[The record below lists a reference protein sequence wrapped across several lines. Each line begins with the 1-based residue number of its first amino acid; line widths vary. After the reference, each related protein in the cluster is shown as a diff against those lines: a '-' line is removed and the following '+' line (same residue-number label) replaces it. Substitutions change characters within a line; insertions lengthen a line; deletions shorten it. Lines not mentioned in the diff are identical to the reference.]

1 MSGIVRAFERAAA
14 EDRAA
19 VMPYVMTGYPEPES
33 APEIA
38 LALERG
44 GADLIEIGMPFSD
57 PLADGPTIQRAATA
71 SLANGTTV
79 ARCIETVA
87 RIRERSAIPMV
98 LMGYYNPIHR
108 YGVERFCRDA
118 AAAGAEG
125 LILPDVPPEEAV
137 DVRETARASGLALI
151 FLVAPTST
159 EARLER
165 AAEIGSGFLYCVSLT
180 GVTGARASVSEGL
193 EEFLGRVRRHTDLPL
208 AVGFGISTPE
218 HARAV
223 ARVADGVIVASALI
237 DLIDKTEPGG
247 RLRAVEEYI
256 RSLREGA
263 HRDVPVPVGSAAV
276 PERPNDRIG

>member
-1 MSGIVRAFERAAA
+1 MSGIARAFERAAA
-14 EDRAA
+14 QDRAA

-44 GADLIEIGMPFSD
+44 GADILEIGMPFSD
-57 PLADGPTIQRAATA
+57 PLADGPTVQRAATA
-71 SLANGTTV
+71 ALANGTTV

-98 LMGYYNPIHR
+98 LMGYYNPIR
-108 YGVERFCRDA
+108 QYGVKRFCREA
-118 AAAGAEG
+118 AEAGAEG
-125 LILPDVPPEEAV
+125 LILPDVPPEEAE
-137 DVRETARASGLALI
+137 DVRETARSSGLDLI

-159 EARLER
+159 EVRLER

-180 GVTGARASVSEGL
+180 GVTGARASVADGL
-193 EEFLGRVRRHTDLPL
+193 EAFLGRVRRHTDLPL

-237 DLIDKTEPGG
+237 DLMDETEPDR

-256 RSLREGA
+256 HSLREGA
-263 HRDVPVPVGSAAV
+263 RRGVPVPAGGTGV
-276 PERPNDRIG
+276 PERPDDRLG